1 MFGKGQRNYIKPQ
14 GTRRKG
20 KRRSK
25 GLNISQLKPEPLAL
39 WALSQL
45 LTLDLELEDLW
56 ARVFSGRRG
65 MSFVLRIRIL
75 RRERREL
82 KDDKTLTTGS
92 GHEF

>member
-56 ARVFSGRRG
+56 ARVFS
-65 MSFVLRIRIL
+65 LRIRIL

>member
-1 MFGKGQRNYIKPQ
+1 MFGKGQGNYFKPQ

-25 GLNISQLKPEPLAL
+25 CLNISQLKAEPLAL

-56 ARVFSGRRG
+56 ARVFSEGSGCLLFLRTRILVQCRRG
-65 MSFVLRIRIL
+65 
-75 RRERREL
+75 
-82 KDDKTLTTGS
+82 GS
-92 GHEF
+92 

>member
-14 GTRRKG
+14 RTRRKG

-45 LTLDLELEDLW
+45 LTLGLELEDLW
-56 ARVFSGRRG
+56 ARVFSPGRGGCLLFCILESFGGRG
-65 MSFVLRIRIL
+65 
-75 RRERREL
+75 
-82 KDDKTLTTGS
+82 GS
-92 GHEF
+92 